1 MDIGPQM
8 GSATGGD
15 PATADGPG
23 KSAQSVGH
31 RAKAAVAAAAE
42 AGISLPKNAQG
53 LAASQIARGVE
64 AALIFQQPV
73 PDVSETTAPNA
84 MPADGTSPTTD
95 DAETALAVLSAS
107 QGYAGAFAF
116 ITPPEIVEEQA
127 Q

>member
-1 MDIGPQM
+1 MDIGPQT
-8 GSATGGD
+8 GSSTGGD

-31 RAKAAVAAAAE
+31 RAKAAAASAAG
-42 AGISLPKNAQG
+42 AAPPKNAQG

-73 PDVSETTAPNA
+73 PDASETTGPDTIQ
-84 MPADGTSPTTD
+84 ADGTSTATD
-95 DAETALAVLSAS
+95 DAQTALAVLSAS
-107 QGYAGAFAF
+107 QGYAGASVF